1 MTKEIVL
8 DALRTVQEPDLG
20 KDIVTLDMVKEIE
33 IEGNYISFTVVL
45 TTPACPLKDMIKN
58 ACINAI
64 KKVNKEAVVN
74 VKFTANTT
82 TKRRVL
88 MQTIPGDGGEAT
100 KIQFNKIANRAVYQG
115 ATPPMNIFNP
125 AAWADFIQA
134 WKRGDFKNKN

>member
-64 KKVNKEAVVN
+64 KKGKQ
-74 VKFTANTT
+74 
-82 TKRRVL
+82 R
-88 MQTIPGDGGEAT
+88 GGS
-100 KIQFNKIANRAVYQG
+100 
-115 ATPPMNIFNP
+115 
-125 AAWADFIQA
+125 
-134 WKRGDFKNKN
+134 